1 MTKHPIIF
9 DACAL
14 INLLIIDDGD
24 LLLNAVNR
32 ISTIEGEEK
41 ICISETVMREIRV
54 NLGKRKD
61 DKKEYSEIIRKIALK
76 VKVYY
81 DLTLTGYFPKD
92 YIYEIK
98 EFLGYKKKDNG
109 ELFSTALSLLL
120 SRKERHHVIFYT
132 DDVPAQDDFSYYFNY
147 QQIGYIADTVD
158 LLIFLYWHDDAIS
171 EKVLK
176 QKLNDLRSC
185 YLNDYSGIKEDISAL
200 VNKLTGK
207 KNLKIRTYLS
217 FVNDAFY
224 KPISFESREL
234 QTALS
239 HIEKDYPKLSA
250 QLQTF
255 FTSQCKM
262 VDKINSIVAKIDNH
276 HIYNYPNHA
285 Q

>member
-98 EFLGYKKKDNG
+98 EFLGYKK
-109 ELFSTALSLLL
+109 
-120 SRKERHHVIFYT
+120 R
-132 DDVPAQDDFSYYFNY
+132 
-147 QQIGYIADTVD
+147 
-158 LLIFLYWHDDAIS
+158 
-171 EKVLK
+171 
-176 QKLNDLRSC
+176 
-185 YLNDYSGIKEDISAL
+185 
-200 VNKLTGK
+200 
-207 KNLKIRTYLS
+207 
-217 FVNDAFY
+217 
-224 KPISFESREL
+224 
-234 QTALS
+234 
-239 HIEKDYPKLSA
+239 
-250 QLQTF
+250 
-255 FTSQCKM
+255 
-262 VDKINSIVAKIDNH
+262 
-276 HIYNYPNHA
+276 
-285 Q
+285 